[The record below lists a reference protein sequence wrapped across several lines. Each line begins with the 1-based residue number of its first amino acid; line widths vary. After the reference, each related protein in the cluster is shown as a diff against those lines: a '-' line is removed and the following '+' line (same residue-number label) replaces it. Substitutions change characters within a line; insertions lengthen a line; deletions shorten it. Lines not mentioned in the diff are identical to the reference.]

1 MFLAVHASVGA
12 IAGNTVSS
20 PTVAFV
26 LGFLSHFFMDMIPHG
41 DENIYHGYKSGTKV
55 KRALLYVA
63 ADAVLTVILIAVFFL
78 RQDFFSPVA
87 VSMGIVGG
95 LLPDLIVGLYEVTK
109 LDKRERKRFYGWI
122 HNRLESFHTLHMKNH
137 CLFGA
142 FLTKSRSQRHTLKD
156 DLEGLGKLM
165 NGSRDVSFKF
175 GLMIQGATLIGLIII
190 IL

>member
-12 IAGNTVSS
+12 IAGNAVAS
-20 PTVAFV
+20 PMVAFA

-41 DENIYHGYKSGTKV
+41 DEQMYHGYKSGTKV
-55 KRALLYVA
+55 KRAILYVA
-63 ADAVLTVILIAVFFL
+63 GDAILTVILIAVFFL

-95 LLPDLIVGLYEVTK
+95 LLPDFFVGLYEVMK
-109 LDKRERKRFYGWI
+109 PDRRERKRLYKWI
-122 HNRLESFHTLHMKNH
+122 HRRLESFHMLHMKNH

-142 FLTKSRSQRHTLKD
+142 FLIRGHSHPHTLKD

-165 NGSRDVSFKF
+165 NGSRDVPFKY
-175 GLMIQGATLIGLIII
+175 GLMIQGVTLAGLITV